1 MSIQDLSIKFKGFL
15 GNTEVLLA
23 ILLVVV
29 ALVSFV
35 LGRLSV
41 SEQGVAV
48 TSAIPTHNPNPA
60 LPHLT
65 TASSTATSSGIEN
78 VAEAIESTPREAG
91 YVASKN
97 GTKYHLP
104 WCGSANQIKEEN
116 KIWFATKAEA
126 EKAGYTPAA
135 NCKGI

>member
-15 GNTEVLLA
+15 GNTEALLA

-41 SEQGVAV
+41 PEHGVAV
-48 TSAIPTHNPNPA
+48 TSSAVTHSPNPT
-60 LPHLT
+60 PPQQT
-65 TASSTATSSGIEN
+65 TATSATTSS
-78 VAEAIESTPREAG
+78 AIEHAANAVENAPLEAG

-126 EKAGYTPAA
+126 EQAGYTPAS